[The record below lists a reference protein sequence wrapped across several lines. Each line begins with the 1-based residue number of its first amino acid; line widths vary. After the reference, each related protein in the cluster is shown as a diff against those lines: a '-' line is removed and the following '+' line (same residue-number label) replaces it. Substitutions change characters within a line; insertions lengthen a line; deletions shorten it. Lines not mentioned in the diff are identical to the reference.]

1 MKEHPKRLLK
11 DIRDGVHTTRFD
23 ELNEDSTFVSP
34 PSSSLNPV
42 SFSDN
47 IVEII
52 RRAGLLLNLVNYYN
66 FYHTHHRYSYH
77 LCVGGGELFIL
88 L

>member
-34 PSSSLNPV
+34 PLSSLNPV

-52 RRAGLLLNLVNYYN
+52 RRAGLLLNLVI
-66 FYHTHHRYSYH
+66 FTTRITDIHII
-77 LCVGGGELFIL
+77 CVWGGELFIL